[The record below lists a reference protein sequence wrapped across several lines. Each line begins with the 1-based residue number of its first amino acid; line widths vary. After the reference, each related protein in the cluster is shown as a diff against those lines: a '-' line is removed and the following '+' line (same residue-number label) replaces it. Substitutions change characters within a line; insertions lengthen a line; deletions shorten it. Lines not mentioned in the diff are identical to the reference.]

1 MKDVLDK
8 IKNIWNEKIVPALK
22 GIGEK
27 IKPLSEK
34 ALPFVIKHKRYFAAG
49 ALFVCFVV
57 VLIFFAGPEFNR
69 ERIAKLNSIE
79 VSGED
84 YEPDAEFEID
94 AYAEVNEL
102 IQVYFDAYVA
112 ADFVTL
118 EEVAYPITEMEQS
131 YITTMSQFYDAY
143 QNVTCYTKHGLSKD
157 SFIVAAR
164 FDIKFAGQEVTAPS
178 MMLFYV
184 QTNEEGGLFIN
195 NLYSDF
201 NMQYSENPISRDVYT
216 ALRKFTTQDD
226 YLELYNEVEVAF
238 SNLIKEN
245 TDIYQLTKRT
255 IPGTRQMWE
264 DTVFYAPS
272 TEGVDGTESTE
283 TGEPTDVP
291 EDEPTNTPE
300 DEPADTPEDEPA
312 NTPEDEP
319 ADEPEQEPEASEQ
332 KVRVDTSSSV
342 RVRKGPGTSYD
353 KIGDAYDGDE
363 FVKLGVEDDEDGEEW
378 TKIQFTDS
386 KVGYIKSSFLDVIE

>member
-1 MKDVLDK
+1 MKEILDK
-8 IKNIWNEKIVPALK
+8 VKKL
-22 GIGEK
+22 GEK
-27 IKPLSEK
+27 CKPFMDK
-34 ALPFVIKHKRYFAAG
+34 VLPFIMKNKRYLAAG
-49 ALFVCFVV
+49 VLFICFVV
-57 VLIFFAGPEFNR
+57 VLVFFTGSDFNS

-79 VSGED
+79 MSGDD

-94 AYAEVNEL
+94 AYEEVNAL
-102 IQVYFDAYVA
+102 IQAYFDAYVA
-112 ADFVTL
+112 ADFTTL
-118 EEVAYPITEMEQS
+118 EAVAYPISEMEQS

-143 QNVTCYTKHGLSKD
+143 QNVKCYTKHGLSKD

-164 FDIKFAGQEVTAPS
+164 FDIKFTGQEVTAPS

-184 QTNEEGGLFIN
+184 QTNEEGGLYIN

-201 NMQYSENPISRDVYT
+201 NMQYSENPISKDVYT

-283 TGEPTDVP
+283 ATESTETGEPTD
-291 EDEPTNTPE
+291 TPE
-300 DEPADTPEDEPA
+300 DQPADTPEDQPA
-312 NTPEDEP
+312 DTPEDQP
-319 ADEPEQEPEASEQ
+319 ADTPEDQPADTPQDEPEPEPEPVEQ
-332 KVRVDTSSSV
+332 KVCVDTDSSV

-353 KIGDAYDGDE
+353 KVGDAYNGDV
-363 FVKLGVEDDEDGEEW
+363 FVKLGVENDEDGAEW
-378 TKIQFTDS
+378 TKVQFTDS
-386 KVGYIKSSFLDVIE
+386 KVGYIKSSFLYSVE

>member
-8 IKNIWNEKIVPALK
+8 FKKIFVEKIVPALQ
-22 GIGEK
+22 GMGEK
-27 IKPLSEK
+27 IKPFLK
-34 ALPFVIKHKRYFAAG
+34 KVLPFVMKHKRYFMAG
-49 ALFVCFVV
+49 ALFVCFVL
-57 VLIFFAGPEFNR
+57 VLVFFAGPEFNS
-69 ERIAKLNSIE
+69 ERMAKLNSIE

-94 AYAEVNEL
+94 AYEEVNEL
-102 IQVYFDAYVA
+102 IQAYFDAYVA
-112 ADFVTL
+112 ADFMML
-118 EEVAYPITEMEQS
+118 EEIAYPITEMEQS

-143 QNVTCYTKHGLSKD
+143 QNVKCYTKHGLSKD

-164 FDIKFAGQEVTAPS
+164 FDIKFAGQDVTAPS

-184 QTNEEGGLFIN
+184 QTNEEGGLYIN

-201 NMQYSENPISRDVYT
+201 NMQYSENPISKDVYT
-216 ALRKFTTQDD
+216 ALRKYTTQDD

-245 TDIYQLTKRT
+245 TDVYQLTKRT

-272 TEGVDGTESTE
+272 TEGVDSTESTE
-283 TGEPTDVP
+283 STESDVQ
-291 EDEPTNTPE
+291 E
-300 DEPADTPEDEPA
+300 DTPEDE
-312 NTPEDEP
+312 NTDTPQNEQ
-319 ADEPEQEPEASEQ
+319 EQEPEPEPEPQ
-332 KVRVDTSSSV
+332 EEKVRVDTTSSV
-342 RVRKGPGTSYD
+342 RVRKGPGTSHD
-353 KIGDAYDGDE
+353 KVGDAYDGDV
-363 FVKLGVEDDEDGEEW
+363 FVKLGVENDENGDPW

-386 KVGYIKSSFLDVIE
+386 KVGYIKSSFLEDVE